1 MEGKYRFDLHF
12 ILQEKDAAAGDY
24 IVRARG
30 AWFGNR
36 SISAEVD
43 LEPGIYEVV
52 PKIEAR
58 RDPEA
63 PDVHEVVTKLAES
76 NPQKLRQI
84 GISYD
89 LANARGLGELD
100 QEERKQ
106 KEEKKKKAAEKK
118 KAENEAADKEK
129 AEFEMWKKE
138 KDEFEAWKR
147 EKKQAEEKAS
157 GKATQATEQSSE
169 SVNTD
174 EKEQPGDNV
183 TRTEDP
189 ATAKDSGPAEDE
201 VKSAEEN
208 MGTEHKGN
216 KPNPQVDGADVP
228 GDDDQNERMPP
239 EDHDFR
245 NFRGR
250 PPPRRFYRE
259 IPRFYRDG
267 PSPGPGPRARSPV
280 DTKSRPWNAVCVL
293 GLRVHSQDSEVTIK
307 LVRPK
312 DVEEGAIL
320 DVGGDIAAG
329 ATM

>member
-1 MEGKYRFDLHF
+1 
-12 ILQEKDAAAGDY
+12 
-24 IVRARG
+24 
-30 AWFGNR
+30 
-36 SISAEVD
+36 
-43 LEPGIYEVV
+43 
-52 PKIEAR
+52 
-58 RDPEA
+58 
-63 PDVHEVVTKLAES
+63 
-76 NPQKLRQI
+76 
-84 GISYD
+84 
-89 LANARGLGELD
+89 
-100 QEERKQ
+100 
-106 KEEKKKKAAEKK
+106 
-118 KAENEAADKEK
+118 
-129 AEFEMWKKE
+129 MWKKE

-259 IPRFYRDG
+259 IPRFYRD
-267 PSPGPGPRARSPV
+267 SRSE
-280 DTKSRPWNAVCVL
+280 DKSCPKEDNAQEEIFAPDENSKSLNSNAGEL
-293 GLRVHSQDSEVTIK
+293 GTNIISSRGERI
-307 LVRPK
+307 
-312 DVEEGAIL
+312 
-320 DVGGDIAAG
+320 
-329 ATM
+329 